1 MGNNDEY
8 DSNEYDDG
16 YDNEYYY
23 HDNAIINSNRI
34 NNSKTACVTWAD
46 DGTMVVTGSFDG
58 SITCSIINKK
68 VATQE
73 AKNRIDDDDCNDDGD
88 DDNEI
93 SLVSGE
99 RQLQHQH
106 QHQHQ
111 HQYQYQY
118 QYQRR
123 KNWFNKTVNV
133 FKKKMNQNEIT
144 MKERMN
150 LMEEKMKKM
159 IIVQSGDDEN
169 ITNKNKELAA
179 IKVEKE
185 ETIKATTSTDEIV
198 TTPSFLESMKQMEE
212 RIQIICQ
219 KQEGQIVLFDEQ
231 QQQHNLRMDE
241 LEKRIER
248 VEHNVHDQFD
258 IFNKQMN
265 RLLTHVEEQSDVNN
279 KLEERMNATLLSVRE
294 EGSMEQKKRERI
306 VEEKMMAMEN
316 KMR

>member
-1 MGNNDEY
+1 MG
-8 DSNEYDDG
+8 
-16 YDNEYYY
+16 
-23 HDNAIINSNRI
+23 
-34 NNSKTACVTWAD
+34 
-46 DGTMVVTGSFDG
+46 
-58 SITCSIINKK
+58 
-68 VATQE
+68 
-73 AKNRIDDDDCNDDGD
+73 
-88 DDNEI
+88 NEI

-111 HQYQYQY
+111 HQYQYQYQY

-219 KQEGQIVLFDEQ
+219 KQEGQIVQFDEQ
-231 QQQHNLRMDE
+231 QQQQQQQQQQHHNLRMDE

-265 RLLTHVEEQSDVNN
+265 RLLKHVEEQSDVNN
-279 KLEERMNATLLSVRE
+279 KLEERMNTTLLSVRE

-316 KMR
+316 KMREEKDISELHMIRLAGNIAKMQHSGSEW